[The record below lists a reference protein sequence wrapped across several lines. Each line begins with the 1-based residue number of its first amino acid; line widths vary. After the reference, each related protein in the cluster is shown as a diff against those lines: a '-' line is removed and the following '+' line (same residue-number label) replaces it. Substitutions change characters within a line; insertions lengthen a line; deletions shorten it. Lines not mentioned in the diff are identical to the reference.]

1 MQLFIGIA
9 QARSERKRSGA
20 YARVDGNTVIAYW
33 ENNQRL
39 KGLYFKPITQSTS
52 TVSGVFL
59 FSFDLLLVVV
69 WTARQRIF
77 LINFDVVVVLF
88 TLRTICDGSLL
99 GWVWW
104 PFLRNHIR
112 RVDSN
117 WILGFEFDTEPLE
130 VISKMN
136 ILLKFKHNL
145 FLFALHFMK
154 TVNYFIRPL
163 SLLLLLFLLQW
174 LSLPFRN
181 ILGGWQRD
189 SRHENAV
196 AIVLLSEENI
206 VNCFLIQNCCI
217 RFRCRL
223 LIACSSGYRW
233 MPHSEFI
240 SSKEKKNYPLID
252 VSQSRTLIGW
262 FPFRFRQVKYSKN
275 FVASSALFAWH
286 RCVHSK
292 LMRSSTH
299 SIHFRMSLDLLINS
313 ENVSNYFIL
322 TERLT
327 DLLSN

>member
-1 MQLFIGIA
+1 MQLFIGMA

-77 LINFDVVVVLF
+77 LINFVVVVVLF
-88 TLRTICDGSLL
+88 TLWTIGDGSLL
-99 GWVWW
+99 GWVWS
-104 PFLRNHIR
+104 PFPRNHLR
-112 RVDSN
+112 RIDSN
-117 WILGFEFDTEPLE
+117 WILGIEFDTEPLE
-130 VISKMN
+130 VISKLN

-206 VNCFLIQNCCI
+206 GNCFLIQNCCI

-223 LIACSSGYRW
+223 LIACSSGCVVEFHTTNSFPRKRKKRPTDRCQPITNSNRMVSISASASQIFKIFRCLKCAVRLASLRTFDADAIINQTKHTQYI
-233 MPHSEFI
+233 SEWVWTF
-240 SSKEKKNYPLID
+240 
-252 VSQSRTLIGW
+252 
-262 FPFRFRQVKYSKN
+262 
-275 FVASSALFAWH
+275 
-286 RCVHSK
+286 
-292 LMRSSTH
+292 
-299 SIHFRMSLDLLINS
+299 
-313 ENVSNYFIL
+313 
-322 TERLT
+322 
-327 DLLSN
+327 